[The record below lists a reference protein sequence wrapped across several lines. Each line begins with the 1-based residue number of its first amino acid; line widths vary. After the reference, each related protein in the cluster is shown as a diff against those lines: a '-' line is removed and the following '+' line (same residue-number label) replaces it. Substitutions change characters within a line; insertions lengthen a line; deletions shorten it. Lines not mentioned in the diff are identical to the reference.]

1 MATDGH
7 AISRRSLLRGAGL
20 VGLGGLVSGCCSALA
35 SGFVGTGPP
44 KNTLSYWNLLGG
56 GDGTRMQAMEQAY
69 QKQHP
74 NIALDAV
81 VLAWGNPYYTK
92 VSLATL
98 GQRPP
103 DVAISHL
110 TRASILAQAGLLEP
124 LNENELAPY
133 GLTGGHFTPTAWN
146 MAHTN
151 GTLYAIP
158 LDTHPLVMYY
168 NTDICKKAGEKG
180 HRSLRRRRQHQQRHG
195 DPVAVLLLA
204 LLPARWQC
212 PRRGRAEDRA
222 RRGEGG
228 KGPFAHPE
236 SR

>member
-1 MATDGH
+1 MGTYDH
-7 AISRRSLLRGAGL
+7 PMSRRTLLRGAGL
-20 VGLGGLVSGCCSALA
+20 IGLGGVLSGCGTALA
-35 SGFVGTGPP
+35 SGVAGTGPP
-44 KNTLSYWNLLGG
+44 GNTLSYWNLLGG
-56 GDGTRMQAMEQAY
+56 GDGTRMQAMQQVY

-133 GLTGGHFTPTAWN
+133 GLTGNHFTPTAWS

-151 GTLYAIP
+151 GTLYAI
-158 LDTHPLVMYY
+158 
-168 NTDICKKAGEKG
+168 
-180 HRSLRRRRQHQQRHG
+180 RSIRT
-195 DPVAVLLLA
+195 
-204 LLPARWQC
+204 RW
-212 PRRGRAEDRA
+212 
-222 RRGEGG
+222 
-228 KGPFAHPE
+228 
-236 SR
+236 